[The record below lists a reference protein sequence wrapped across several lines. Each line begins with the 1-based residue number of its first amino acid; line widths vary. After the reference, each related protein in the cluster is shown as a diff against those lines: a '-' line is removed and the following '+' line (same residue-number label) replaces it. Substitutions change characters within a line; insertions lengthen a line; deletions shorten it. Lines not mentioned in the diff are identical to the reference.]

1 MKKKVFSLPIL
12 ALLIAVGA
20 GTSGCSMHNRE
31 AALLPGLQPVE
42 RITGQSRAALNEDAY
57 KVAAAHF
64 RAGRYG
70 LAGKIYQDLLVRYP
84 DSIRAMNGAG
94 AVFDQLGRY
103 ELAQAYYYRALNL
116 DGGSA
121 QTLNNLGYSLL
132 LQQRHEE
139 AVQVLAHA
147 ARLDGD
153 NPRVAHNLAQ
163 AEQRL
168 ALVLAQREQPDQP
181 QPDSNQQNQ
190 FQPDPAP
197 MEVAK
202 VRAEPLSGH
211 GTPQIAAIGP
221 AQVTA
226 YASPSRLPQPAAP
239 HGRLQESAL
248 PDEAAAGMLPPPIPD
263 YDVHIANGNGRNGLA
278 SLTANFLTKAG
289 IKISGISN
297 AGHFNYRKTHVFYR
311 PGFEAAVNELTT
323 LLRLPVE
330 KEELAAGR
338 LDSSIR
344 IVLGRDFQVQ
354 ERELRTAVLD
364 HNHATQIA
372 AKRPVAEP
380 ATLAAHNAKVKPAVA
395 VEISNGNG
403 RRGMA
408 KLVGRALGAEGGSV
422 TRLTNADSF
431 NQAGTTI
438 FYRPGAR
445 QEAERIASTLPVAPV
460 LTESGRLRADIGV
473 RVVIGQDLLIHE
485 NALQQRAGNYA

>member
-12 ALLIAVGA
+12 VLLIAVGA
-20 GTSGCSMHNRE
+20 GTSGCSVATGNT
-31 AALLPGLQPVE
+31 AFFDGLQPVE
-42 RITGQSRAALNEDAY
+42 RFTGQSRSVFQEDAY
-57 KVAAAHF
+57 QVAADHF

-70 LAGKIYQDLLVRYP
+70 LAGKIYQDLLARHP
-84 DSIRAMNGAG
+84 DSIRALNGAG

-116 DGGSA
+116 DGASA

-132 LQQRHEE
+132 LQQRYAE

-153 NPRVAHNLAQ
+153 NPRVAHNLRQ
-163 AEQRL
+163 AEQGL
-168 ALVLAQREQPDQP
+168 AQVLAQGEQQDQAR
-181 QPDSNQQNQ
+181 QESTQQNQ
-190 FQPDPAP
+190 PQPDPAP
-197 MEVAK
+197 LAVATVREELALPEEVA
-202 VRAEPLSGH
+202 VA
-211 GTPQIAAIGP
+211 P
-221 AQVTA
+221 A
-226 YASPSRLPQPAAP
+226 
-239 HGRLQESAL
+239 
-248 PDEAAAGMLPPPIPD
+248 IPD

-289 IKISGISN
+289 IKVSGISN

-311 PGFEAAVNELTT
+311 PGFEAAADELTT

-344 IVLGRDFQVQ
+344 VVLGRDFQVQ

-364 HNHATQIA
+364 HDHASQIA
-372 AKRPVAEP
+372 AKRPVNAP
-380 ATLAAHNAKVKPAVA
+380 DSLAAIPAKVKPAVA
-395 VEISNGNG
+395 VEVSNGNG

-422 TRLTNADSF
+422 TRLTNAGSF
-431 NQAGTTI
+431 NQAATTI

-445 QEAERIASTLPVAPV
+445 QEAERIASTLPVGAV
-460 LTESGRLRADIGV
+460 LTESEQLRADIGV
-473 RVVIGQDLLIHE
+473 RVVIGQDLLAHE
-485 NALQQRAGNYA
+485 NALQRRAGNHA